1 MDSYTRYR
9 RARTSDRRRIPIG
22 IPIVVLVVVALAA
35 LIAFSP
41 FGESVREKWIDPVI
55 ALALNAVKPKT
66 ESVTQAMS
74 NITPSPSEE
83 PTALP
88 IQSETILLSSR
99 PYYILQMGEYRS
111 ESDALLAATELMS
124 MGGGGY
130 VYETEG
136 VFRLFVAAYTD
147 AASLQ
152 TVQQQIRK
160 DGFVNESYI
169 TDVNTVQITL
179 HGVQNALELFKQ
191 ASDTMERIPGEL
203 CELSLNYDKET
214 EDRQSVKSKLAGELE
229 LVEKAIKELARIDSE
244 DVNPIKNT
252 LTEYQKAIS
261 TFLTECDT
269 INEKMYAGALK
280 HLQLEVILAYTDF
293 FEGTFMNG

>member
-124 MGGGGY
+124 MGGG
-130 VYETEG
+130 
-136 VFRLFVAAYTD
+136 
-147 AASLQ
+147 
-152 TVQQQIRK
+152 
-160 DGFVNESYI
+160 GFVNESYI

>member
-74 NITPSPSEE
+74 NITPSPS
-83 PTALP
+83 A
-88 IQSETILLSSR
+88 
-99 PYYILQMGEYRS
+99 
-111 ESDALLAATELMS
+111 ELMS